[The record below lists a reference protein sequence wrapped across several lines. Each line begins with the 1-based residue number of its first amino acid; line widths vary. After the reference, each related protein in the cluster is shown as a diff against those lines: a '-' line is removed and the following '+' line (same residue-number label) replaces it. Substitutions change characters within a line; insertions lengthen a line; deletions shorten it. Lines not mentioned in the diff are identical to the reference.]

1 MQMSNRIKEIIE
13 LILNS
18 KGYVTVGEIA
28 KQINVSDRTVYREI
42 PEVTEVM
49 REYGVQLNTV
59 SKKGMAAVGSAEDI
73 KSLRSSL
80 GMEKQIYIVDPRE
93 RIDFILLYLLQQDDY
108 IKTEA
113 LAIDHHTSVPTV
125 RNDLKKVKEHLGM
138 YDLRLI
144 QKKGEGILLAGSE
157 IEKNALMVN
166 ILLNHADGST
176 LYQWLRREGDVSNPF
191 TKRME
196 EYGYLDVMSACYLRM
211 KNIIR
216 NQCELP
222 AMIKDREYLEYILLI
237 AMMIGCHQKGRP
249 YGKSGRI

>member
-13 LILNS
+13 VILNS

-93 RIDFILLYLLQQDDY
+93 RINFILLYLLQQDDY

-125 RNDLKKVKEHLGM
+125 RNDLKK
-138 YDLRLI
+138 
-144 QKKGEGILLAGSE
+144 GEGILLAGSE

-166 ILLNHADGST
+166 ILLNHADEST
-176 LYQWLRREGDVSNPF
+176 LYQ
-191 TKRME
+191 
-196 EYGYLDVMSACYLRM
+196 
-211 KNIIR
+211 
-216 NQCELP
+216 
-222 AMIKDREYLEYILLI
+222 
-237 AMMIGCHQKGRP
+237 
-249 YGKSGRI
+249 